1 MDRNKHAGLLGK
13 AAGSVTGGA
22 LAAACAA
29 GGAGDIPCGGEVRDA
44 MKTITI
50 EAKVER
56 LAEVLSFV
64 GAELEAAGCPMK
76 TQMQIEIA
84 VEELFVN
91 IASYAY
97 APGVGDA
104 EISVCVADG
113 AADITFVDS
122 GVAYDPV
129 HRADPNLNLT
139 ADEREVGGLG
149 IFMVKKT
156 MDDMRYAYRDGKNV
170 LTIRKKI

>member
-1 MDRNKHAGLLGK
+1 MKSLEIEASLQNLDQVLEFLEEQLFDAGCSMK
-13 AAGSVTGGA
+13 AAMQLQ
-22 LAAACAA
+22 LAA
-29 GGAGDIPCGGEVRDA
+29 E
-44 MKTITI
+44 
-50 EAKVER
+50 
-56 LAEVLSFV
+56 
-64 GAELEAAGCPMK
+64 
-76 TQMQIEIA
+76 EI
-84 VEELFVN
+84 FVN

-113 AADITFVDS
+113 AAEITFVDS

-170 LTIRKKI
+170 LTIRKKLR